1 MVRAN
6 RPAAA
11 LQRRI
16 VPFRNSPQKQLLFCV
31 AAPVMRAGEVS
42 RHETGRLTT
51 ECGQHAAGGNMLT
64 AQETLSRLVRARDAM
79 ERNGVI
85 PPGLLRPAI
94 AESWRRCLA
103 SGLDPRRPPKPEILE
118 AAMLA
123 RQRDLHAQV
132 RHLALAEMQ
141 TLHQQLGVNQ
151 FVLAFAGP
159 DGVLLD
165 ALMADSLR
173 REIEGFGIV
182 PGSLWCESKLGTNAL
197 GTAIAGKARIDV
209 RGAEHF
215 FAEHNRLSCM
225 TAPIFAPDRTL
236 AGVLDASCNA
246 SAYAPHARAS
256 LALAAAQIEAQLFR
270 ASHKGRLLVLHGRAE
285 FLDTAYAGLLALDD
299 SDRVIAANEQ
309 ARFML
314 AGLPEPSG
322 SPLAALFA
330 PGAPAFHPGLAGSM
344 TDRSGRLFKARLDG
358 PEPAAAPRL
367 HTIPKRAPAGDA
379 VAEDANVRAA
389 LDMAARAAQRGLP
402 VLIRG
407 ETGTGKEV
415 VARSAHR
422 ASGRS
427 GKFVAVNCAAIPPDL
442 LAAELFGHAE
452 GAFTGARRGGS
463 KGLALEADGGTL
475 FLDEIADLPAGVQ
488 AALLRFLDDF
498 SIRPVGGTASKV
510 VDILLLAATNDH
522 LADAVAAGRFRADL
536 YYRLAITEIFL
547 PRLADR
553 TDFGILAERLLH
565 NIAPEFLLENGA
577 IARLLQHDW
586 PGNIRELRNLLTK
599 LVLTGTTRI
608 GAAEVDAILPRATS
622 PIEQTGSALRDAQAR
637 QVAAAMRAC
646 HGNVSAAAR
655 TLGVSRNTI
664 YRALRG
670 EDCSGSERSL

>member
-1 MVRAN
+1 
-6 RPAAA
+6 
-11 LQRRI
+11 
-16 VPFRNSPQKQLLFCV
+16 
-31 AAPVMRAGEVS
+31 
-42 RHETGRLTT
+42 
-51 ECGQHAAGGNMLT
+51 MLT
-64 AQETLSRLVRARDAM
+64 SQEAFSRLARARDAM

-103 SGLDPRRPPKPEILE
+103 SGLDPRRPPKPERLE
-118 AAMLA
+118 APLLA
-123 RQRDLHAQV
+123 QQRDVHATV

-141 TLHQQLGVNQ
+141 ALHQQLGASH
-151 FVLAFAGP
+151 FVLAFASP

-165 ALMADSLR
+165 ALMAETLR

-182 PGSLWCESKLGTNAL
+182 PGSIWCESKLGTNAL

-215 FAEHNRLSCM
+215 FAAHNRLSCM

-246 SAYAPHARAS
+246 TAYAPHARAS

-270 ASHKGRLLVLHGRAE
+270 ASHRGRLLVLHGRAE

-299 SDRVIAANEQ
+299 SDRVVAANEQ

-314 AGLPEPSG
+314 AGLPEPAG

-330 PGAPAFHPGLAGSM
+330 PGAPAFRPGIAGSM
-344 TDRSGRLFKARLDG
+344 TDRSGRLFRARLDMPAG
-358 PEPAAAPRL
+358 THPEPAATRAHAVPRG
-367 HTIPKRAPAGDA
+367 APAGDA
-379 VAEDANVRAA
+379 VAEDLNVRAA

-415 VARSAHR
+415 VARAAHR
-422 ASGRS
+422 ASGRT

-452 GAFTGARRGGS
+452 GAFTGARRGGA

-475 FLDEIADLPAGVQ
+475 FLDEIADLPGGVQ

-498 SIRPVGGTASKV
+498 SIRAVGGTATKV
-510 VDILLLAATNDH
+510 VDILLLAATNEH
-522 LADAVAAGRFRADL
+522 LADAVSAGRFRADL

-547 PRLADR
+547 PRLAER

-565 NIAPEFLLENGA
+565 NLAPEICLENGA
-577 IARLLQHDW
+577 VARLQLHDW

-608 GAAEVDAILPRATS
+608 GPAEVDAVLPRAS
-622 PIEQTGSALRDAQAR
+622 AAAEQTGSVLRDAQAR

-646 HGNVSAAAR
+646 NGNVSAAAR

-664 YRALRG
+664 YRAIRG
-670 EDCSGSERSL
+670 DDCAVAERNM